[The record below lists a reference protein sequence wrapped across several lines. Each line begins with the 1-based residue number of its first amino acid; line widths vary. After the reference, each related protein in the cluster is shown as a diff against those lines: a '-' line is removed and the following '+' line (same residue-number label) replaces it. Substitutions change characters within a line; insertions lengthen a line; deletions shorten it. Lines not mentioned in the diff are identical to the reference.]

1 MRKNGRAK
9 KYVQETRQQY
19 QSIDSSRDIYA
30 SIREANRLLR
40 RVKAL
45 EHVDC
50 WSENPTGW
58 SWIRLKVVELME
70 YLGYELLLL
79 VRKVMFGLSVL
90 IGWILV
96 LGFVIIWLRDFK

>member
-1 MRKNGRAK
+1 MGKNGRAK
-9 KYVQETRQQY
+9 KYVQEARQQY

-30 SIREANRLLR
+30 SIREANILLR

-45 EHVDC
+45 ENGDS
-50 WSENPTGW
+50 WSENLTGW
-58 SWIRLKVVELME
+58 SWIRLKLVELME
-70 YLGYELLLL
+70 YLGFELLLL

-96 LGFVIIWLRDFK
+96 LGFVIIWLRGFK

>member
-1 MRKNGRAK
+1 M
-9 KYVQETRQQY
+9 KYEFN
-19 QSIDSSRDIYA
+19 SIESSRDLYS

-40 RVKAL
+40 KGKAL

-58 SWIRLKVVELME
+58 SWIRLKLVELME
-70 YLGYELLLL
+70 YLGFELLLL

-96 LGFVIIWLRDFK
+96 LGFVILWLRGFK